1 MLYLLAIP
9 LEAIVKLANVRDS
22 SIFNYII
29 NNMDIDM
36 VHNSIIILDLGYYGL
51 DRFIDLNNRNI
62 RFVSRI
68 KNNVKNVVIKE
79 LTNKNNEFKDGKV

>member
-1 MLYLLAIP
+1 MAIP